1 MTASA
6 ISTNL
11 VSRLSGLGNVEA
23 SRLVE
28 QFQSGQITEKQ
39 FIASAGSFLS
49 MTRADSGAALS
60 RSARLFG
67 SSRVS
72 YDPEGMALVA
82 SVGGSNHTERPRD
95 VDFRAVEGMMS

>member
-1 MTASA
+1 MGAS
-6 ISTNL
+6 ISANL

-23 SRLVE
+23 TRLVE

-39 FIASAGSFLS
+39 FIASANSFLNI
-49 MTRADSGAALS
+49 TRSDSGGALS

-67 SSRVS
+67 PSRVS

-82 SVGGSNHTERPRD
+82 AVGGTNPVERPRD
-95 VDFRAVEGMMS
+95 TDFRAVEGMMS